1 MRVPRRLKDL
11 QGSIREAVA
20 TLSPILARAPKPSE
34 IAAHLNVPF
43 DEVVEALNAGHAY
56 TARSLDAL
64 VAGTDVALGDL
75 QGQVDASLGTAEY
88 RDSLRRALDELP
100 QRDRAILILR
110 FFGDLTQTQ
119 IAEEVGISQMHVS
132 RLLTQTLATLR
143 ARLEAD

>member
-34 IAAHLNVPF
+34 IAARLNVPF

-75 QGQVDASLGTAEY
+75 RAGQRVVGHGGVPRFAASLAG
-88 RDSLRRALDELP
+88 RLP